1 VEGLS
6 DAVGV
11 GADDGTADAVAV
23 GADDG
28 PSDGD
33 DVGLS
38 VGAVDTTTPPFFDD
52 LDEFP
57 PLPLLLA
64 LPALPFFKIR
74 LPSGLSVG
82 TEEGTEEGWSELGTV
97 LGAEDG
103 ELLGTV
109 EGTVLGA
116 EVGELVGTEE
126 LIIWAVEVLVE
137 VLVEVSVAVILL
149 LEDML
154 LADGPTDGN
163 YDKAFE
169 IYEEIQNKSEYCGA
183 KDNPYPVLHRLAIA
197 IALVH
202 ATTIIQT
209 DPIECEDIDDE
220 QPYEKYIDHVRRQMG
235 MKLAIRIC
243 IV

>member
-82 TEEGTEEGWSELGTV
+82 TEEGTEEG
-97 LGAEDG
+97 
-103 ELLGTV
+103 
-109 EGTVLGA
+109 
-116 EVGELVGTEE
+116 
-126 LIIWAVEVLVE
+126 
-137 VLVEVSVAVILL
+137 
-149 LEDML
+149 
-154 LADGPTDGN
+154 
-163 YDKAFE
+163 
-169 IYEEIQNKSEYCGA
+169 
-183 KDNPYPVLHRLAIA
+183 
-197 IALVH
+197 
-202 ATTIIQT
+202 
-209 DPIECEDIDDE
+209 
-220 QPYEKYIDHVRRQMG
+220 
-235 MKLAIRIC
+235 
-243 IV
+243 